1 MALTPVEIIAA
12 ILAIAIVIKLIF
24 IIFNKKAWYENVAKP
39 IYGNTS
45 RSAFIFVILAI
56 IIFYYIIQ
64 ELSIVQI
71 FAVIGFSS
79 LLTGLGFVQFSK
91 ELTPLIK
98 KAYSQ
103 KITGWM
109 WLLSIVFLVLSLWV
123 LSEIFL

>member
-12 ILAIAIVIKLIF
+12 ILAIVAVIKIVF
-24 IIFNKKAWYENVAKP
+24 IIFNKKAWYENVARP
-39 IYGNTS
+39 IYGNAS

-56 IIFYYIIQ
+56 IIFYYLIQ

-71 FAVIGFSS
+71 FAVMAFSS
-79 LLTGLGFVQFSK
+79 LLIGLGFMQFS
-91 ELTPLIK
+91 EVGSLVK

-103 KITGWM
+103 KISGWM
-109 WLLSIVFLVLSLWV
+109 WLYTIVFLILSLWV